1 LAKIAGLRVRDRWAA
16 WDQAP
21 FTSESD
27 SQVAAFEKLP

>member
-1 LAKIAGLRVRDRWAA
+1 MAKIAGLRVRDRWAG

-27 SQVAAFEKLP
+27 SQVAVFEKLP